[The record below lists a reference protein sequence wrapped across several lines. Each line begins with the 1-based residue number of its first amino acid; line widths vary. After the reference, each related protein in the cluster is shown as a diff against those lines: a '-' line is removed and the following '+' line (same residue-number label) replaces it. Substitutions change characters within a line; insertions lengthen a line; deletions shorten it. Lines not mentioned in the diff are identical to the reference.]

1 MISSAGESPITGIDH
16 ARRGAPPPATPPLG
30 LACNNQLGPG
40 VGRAWTG
47 GEAQGGQAGG
57 ALAAGTTGTTHE
69 GGASGA
75 GGSHGT
81 AEPPRTGGE
90 DSGFYLL
97 DAGLDGRG
105 AGATGDAA
113 LSCSL
118 SASQFDSSCK
128 VDSDCVGVPS
138 GDPCAANCA
147 SICPTAALNIGVA
160 AQYLADLRALVP
172 VSNNSIVCSCPSIAV
187 RPCCRQGACY
197 NSGGACIGAN

>member
-1 MISSAGESPITGIDH
+1 MMSTCGV
-16 ARRGAPPPATPPLG
+16 TPLLAVVLG
-30 LACNNQLGPG
+30 LACSNQLGPG
-40 VGRAWTG
+40 VGRAGTG
-47 GEAQGGQAGG
+47 GGAQGGQAGG
-57 ALAAGTTGTTHE
+57 ALAAGTTGTTSE

-105 AGATGDAA
+105 AGATGDAE

-118 SASQFDSSCK
+118 SASQFDNSCK

-160 AQYLADLRALVP
+160 AQYLAALRALVP
-172 VSNNSIVCSCPSIAV
+172 VSNDSIVCSCPCIAA
-187 RPCCRQGACY
+187 RPCCRQGACN
-197 NSGGACIGAN
+197 NSCGGCIGAN